1 MENLF
6 EASRLEEVK
15 RRLRHL
21 QPDSKREWGQ
31 MTPAQML
38 AHCSV
43 SIEVTMG
50 QIRPPRMLI
59 GRIIGPAIKRVAL
72 REGEPMRRNSPTALV
87 FLVKDDRNFATER
100 DRLSGLID
108 QFAAAGPA
116 CCTGH
121 PHSFFGR
128 LTPDEWGVLMYK
140 HFDHHLRQFGV

>member
-100 DRLSGLID
+100 QVERIDRSVRRRWAGLLYRPSA
-108 QFAAAGPA
+108 QFLRAAHAG
-116 CCTGH
+116 
-121 PHSFFGR
+121 
-128 LTPDEWGVLMYK
+128 
-140 HFDHHLRQFGV
+140 